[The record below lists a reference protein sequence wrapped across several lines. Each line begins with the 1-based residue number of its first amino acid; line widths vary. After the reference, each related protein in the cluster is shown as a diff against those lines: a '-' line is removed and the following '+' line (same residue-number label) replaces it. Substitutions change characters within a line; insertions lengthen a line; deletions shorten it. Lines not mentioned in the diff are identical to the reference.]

1 MGMEIQSEV
10 FNRGDRVQQLGL
22 LGLAPLYGFPYV
34 VEIDDKGELVL
45 SRDSPNG
52 PPITGLHGE
61 VRHYPPRVFR
71 KVTWQVAA

>member
-1 MGMEIQSEV
+1 MQWNEE

-34 VEIDDKGELVL
+34 MEVDEKGELIL
-45 SRDSPNG
+45 SKTPDG
-52 PPITGLHGE
+52 PPITDLKGQI
-61 VRHYPPRVFR
+61 RHYPSRVFR